1 MSDYELYHSGILGMR
16 WGIRRFQR
24 KDGSLTPEGR
34 LRYRDDKVK
43 GSSKTASKSA
53 PKATV
58 TVAKPKKKSEAEIKA
73 ETEAKKKKILESR
86 SAKEL
91 YKNANLFNDAEL
103 NAAYNR
109 LTLEKNIKSLAPAE
123 VSKGE
128 RFADKLIK
136 SGGKLADVVSVV
148 NKNSAQFIALYNN
161 VAKVYNSLSDSGE
174 TNPMKY
180 IKTDI
185 GDKKDKD
192 KKDKD
197 KK

>member
-43 GSSKTASKSA
+43 GSSKSTS
-53 PKATV
+53 KATM
-58 TVAKPKKKSEAEIKA
+58 TVAKPKKKSEAEIKS
-73 ETEAKKKKILESR
+73 ETETKKKAILQSR

-109 LTLEKNIKSLAPAE
+109 LSLEKNIKSLIPE
-123 VSKGE
+123 EISKGE
-128 RFADKLIK
+128 RFANKFIK
-136 SGGKLADVVSVV
+136 TAGKLSDAVQ
-148 NKNSAQFIALYNN
+148 NATKLYNN
-161 VAKVYNSLSDSGE
+161 VAKVYNSVTESGRKSPLPLVKD
-174 TNPMKY
+174 NN
-180 IKTDI
+180 
-185 GDKKDKD
+185 GDKD
-192 KKDKD
+192 KKDKKD

>member
-34 LRYRDDKVK
+34 KRYRDDKVR
-43 GSSKTASKSA
+43 GSSKSTS
-53 PKATV
+53 KATM
-58 TVAKPKKKSEAEIKA
+58 TIAKPKVKTEAEKKA
-73 ETEAKKKKILESR
+73 EIEAKKKEILESR

-109 LTLEKNIKSLAPAE
+109 LNLEKNIKSLIPEE

-128 RFADKLIK
+128 RFVNKFTKTA
-136 SGGKLADVVSVV
+136 GKLSEAI
-148 NKNSAQFIALYNN
+148 KNGTSLYNN
-161 VAKVYNSLSDSGE
+161 IAKIYNSVTDSGRKKPIPIVKD
-174 TNPMKY
+174 TNGGNDK
-180 IKTDI
+180 
-185 GDKKDKD
+185 KKDKD
-192 KKDKD
+192 KK
-197 KK
+197 

>member
-1 MSDYELYHSGILGMR
+1 MSDYEFYHSGILGMR

-58 TVAKPKKKSEAEIKA
+58 TVAKPKKKYEAEIKA

-103 NAAYNR
+103 QSAFSR
-109 LTLEKNIKSLAPAE
+109 LNLEKNIKTLIPEE

-128 RFADKLIK
+128 RLANKFIKNGNTTLKAVTTAVGLYNQIAKIYNSITESGQKKPLPLIK
-136 SGGKLADVVSVV
+136 D
-148 NKNSAQFIALYNN
+148 N
-161 VAKVYNSLSDSGE
+161 
-174 TNPMKY
+174 
-180 IKTDI
+180 
-185 GDKKDKD
+185 DKKDKD
-192 KKDKD
+192 KK
-197 KK
+197 